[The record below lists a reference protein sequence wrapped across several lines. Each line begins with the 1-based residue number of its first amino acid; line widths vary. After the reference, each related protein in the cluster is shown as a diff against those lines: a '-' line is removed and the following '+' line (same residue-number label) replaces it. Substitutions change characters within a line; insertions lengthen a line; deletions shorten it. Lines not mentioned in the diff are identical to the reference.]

1 MPVSTRAD
9 LVKQLIRYDLPLA
22 PTLAALQEYG
32 WDCDER
38 LATLDAASIRSVLQR
53 YVSGSFTAAD
63 IEEWAS
69 AIECRDDIDTSD
81 FRDIIFELASPDIT
95 RQLSPS
101 VAQDLLTQ
109 IEKYA
114 A

>member
-1 MPVSTRAD
+1 MSVSTRAD
-9 LVKQLIRYDLPLA
+9 LVRQLIRYEAPLA
-22 PTLAALQEYG
+22 PTLAALQEFG
-32 WDCDER
+32 WDCDEP
-38 LATLDAASIRSVLQR
+38 LVTLDAASIRSILQR

-63 IEEWAS
+63 VEEWAS

-95 RQLSPS
+95 RLLSPS
-101 VAQDLLTQ
+101 IAQDLIIQ
-109 IEKYA
+109 IKKNA

>member
-9 LVKQLIRYDLPLA
+9 LVRKLIRFDSPLA
-22 PTLAALQEYG
+22 PTLTALHEFD
-32 WDCDER
+32 WDCDEP
-38 LATLDAASIRSVLQR
+38 LVTLDAASIRSVLQR

-63 IEEWAS
+63 VEEWAS

-101 VAQDLLTQ
+101 VAQDLFIQ
-109 IEKYA
+109 IERYA